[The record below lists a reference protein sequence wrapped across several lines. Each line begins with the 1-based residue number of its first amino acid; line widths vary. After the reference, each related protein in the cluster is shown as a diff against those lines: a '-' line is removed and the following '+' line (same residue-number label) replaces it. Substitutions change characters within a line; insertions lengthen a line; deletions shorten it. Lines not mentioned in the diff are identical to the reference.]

1 MAQPANQVRRVGVLI
16 QGGSYHSSVNGLR
29 DGLKDSGLEE
39 GQGLALIVQD
49 TKGDL
54 TAVET
59 AARALESDDGVE
71 LIVAFA
77 TSVTL
82 AAKRSTSKVPIVFVT
97 GSDPVALGLIETLPR
112 PGGRLTGLHNIG
124 TDLMPKRL
132 ELLRELIPSVRRVIT
147 FYDPKNRSAISSL
160 DLSRG
165 AARRL
170 DIDLIERPVTST
182 EHIAEQ
188 LRALSAGDADA
199 YFFVSDAM
207 VNSQSNLILDKAS
220 ILRMPVVAYELDLVR
235 RGALVG
241 YGFSYRDLGRRA
253 ASYVSRILSGVQASD
268 LPVEAI
274 SVPALVV
281 NLKVA
286 RALGV
291 TIPPTL
297 LARADEVI
305 E

>member
-1 MAQPANQVRRVGVLI
+1 
-16 QGGSYHSSVNGLR
+16 
-29 DGLKDSGLEE
+29 
-39 GQGLALIVQD
+39 
-49 TKGDL
+49 
-54 TAVET
+54 
-59 AARALESDDGVE
+59 
-71 LIVAFA
+71 
-77 TSVTL
+77 
-82 AAKRSTSKVPIVFVT
+82 VPIVFVT
-97 GSDPVALGLIETLPR
+97 GSDPVRLGLIETMPR

-132 ELLRELIPSVRRVIT
+132 ELLRELVPTVRRVIT
-147 FYDPKNRSAISSL
+147 FYDPKNRSATSSL

-170 DIDLIERPVTST
+170 GIDLIERPVTSA
-182 EHIAEQ
+182 EHIGEQ
-188 LRALSAGDADA
+188 LRTLSAEDADA

-268 LPVEAI
+268 LPVEAV

-286 RALGV
+286 RALGL